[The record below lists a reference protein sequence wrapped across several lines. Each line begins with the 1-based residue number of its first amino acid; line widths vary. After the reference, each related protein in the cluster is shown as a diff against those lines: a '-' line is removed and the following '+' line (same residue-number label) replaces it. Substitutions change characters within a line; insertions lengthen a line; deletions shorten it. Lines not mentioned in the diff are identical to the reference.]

1 MLQARVKQLE
11 KEACEDTRH
20 CESLLARL
28 VPLVRKEVAEKEAAK
43 ETTEEEVTE
52 KRWPRR
58 RWLRRRT
65 KTMRKIRPGH
75 REAATTMA
83 PSAPS
88 DFPESS
94 VSSSVPFGAYNIIIC
109 VCYFRILL

>member
-20 CESLLARL
+20 RESLLARL

-52 KRWPRR
+52 KEVTKKEVVEKEDKDNEEDQAWPSRSSDDDGPVSP
-58 RWLRRRT
+58 
-65 KTMRKIRPGH
+65 IR
-75 REAATTMA
+75 
-83 PSAPS
+83 
-88 DFPESS
+88 FPR
-94 VSSSVPFGAYNIIIC
+94 VK
-109 VCYFRILL
+109 R